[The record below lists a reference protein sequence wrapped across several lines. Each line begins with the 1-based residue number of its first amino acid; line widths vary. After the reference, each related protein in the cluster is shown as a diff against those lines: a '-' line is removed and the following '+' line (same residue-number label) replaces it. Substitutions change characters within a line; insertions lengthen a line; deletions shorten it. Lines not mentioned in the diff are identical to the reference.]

1 VPADGDSPRN
11 GRPETAR
18 VFFALWPPAAGAER
32 LGGIARATAAAHGG
46 RATRAETIH
55 LTLAFVGDV
64 AEASLPAL
72 VDAAAGVRGQPFD
85 LCLDR
90 LGFWTHNRLCWAG
103 ASAPPAALAE
113 LAHGLRAA
121 LHAAGFAVE
130 RERGAF
136 VPHVTLVRK
145 VGTAVPA
152 QPIRPA
158 VAWPCAAFVLV
169 RSRLSAGGSAYQ
181 ELHEFPL
188 AP

>member
-1 VPADGDSPRN
+1 VTEAGPDRQAGKS
-11 GRPETAR
+11 AR
-18 VFFALWPPAAGAER
+18 VFLALWPPADMAER
-32 LGGIARATAAAHGG
+32 LGGIARASAAAHGG
-46 RATRAETIH
+46 RATRPETIH

-64 AEASLPAL
+64 VEASLPAL
-72 VDAAAGVRGQPFD
+72 IEAAAGVRGQPFD

-103 ASAPPAALAE
+103 TSAPPAALAE
-113 LAHGLRAA
+113 LAGGLRAA
-121 LHAAGFAVE
+121 LRGADFPVE

-145 VGTAVPA
+145 TTTAVPA
-152 QPIRPA
+152 QPIEPA

-169 RSRLSAGGSAYQ
+169 RSSLSARGAAYE
-181 ELHEFPL
+181 ELRRFPL

>member
-1 VPADGDSPRN
+1 M
-11 GRPETAR
+11 PERGTGERASQGAR

-55 LTLAFVGDV
+55 LTLAFVGDMP
-64 AEASLPAL
+64 ETQLPAL
-72 VDAAAGVRGQPFD
+72 IDAAAVVRGQPFD
-85 LCLDR
+85 LSLDR

-113 LAHGLRAA
+113 LAGGLRAA
-121 LHAAGFAVE
+121 LRAAGFPVE

-145 VGTAVPA
+145 VVSAVPA
-152 QPIRPA
+152 QPLEPA
-158 VAWPCAAFVLV
+158 IAWHCAAFVLV
-169 RSRLSAGGSAYQ
+169 RSRLSARGAAYE
-181 ELHEFPL
+181 ELRQFPL

>member
-1 VPADGDSPRN
+1 M
-11 GRPETAR
+11 PEAVTGEQGGKSVR

-32 LGGIARATAAAHGG
+32 LDGIARATAVAHGG

-64 AEASLPAL
+64 LEASLPAL
-72 VDAAAGVRGQPFD
+72 VDAAAGVRGQPFG

-103 ASAPPAALAE
+103 ASAPPPALAE
-113 LAHGLRAA
+113 LAGGLRAA
-121 LHAAGFAVE
+121 LRDAGFPVE

-145 VGTAVPA
+145 AVSAVPA
-152 QPIRPA
+152 RPIGPA
-158 VAWPCAAFVLV
+158 VVWRCEAFVLV
-169 RSRLSAGGSAYQ
+169 RSRLSARGAAYE
-181 ELHEFPL
+181 ELRQFPL